1 MIEQLAVQMYT
12 LREFTKTREGFADAL
27 ATIHGIGYPAVQLSA
42 VGCMDGE
49 NPEVTAADARALLDQ
64 YGLKCIATHR
74 PWARLR
80 DHTVEEIAFHQT
92 LGCHYVAIGGIW
104 DDDLAGAFRRF
115 VVESSPVVAKLNEA
129 GIRFGYHNHAHEF
142 QKRPEGGWCL
152 QTVIDDAP
160 WVELEID
167 TYWVNEAGADPAS
180 LLVSLPGRVS
190 VIHVKDK
197 EVIAKGPVMA
207 PVGEGNLDWE
217 RILHAGRLAGTQWYV
232 VEQDDYQREPFDC
245 LASSFEF
252 LADR

>member
-12 LREFTKTREGFADAL
+12 LREFTKTREGFVDAL

-49 NPEVTAADARALLDQ
+49 NPEVSAGEARELLDR
-64 YGLKCIATHR
+64 YGLQCAATHR

-80 DHTVEEIAFHQT
+80 DHLDEEIEFHRT
-92 LGCHYVAIGGIW
+92 LGCDYVAIGGIW
-104 DDDLAGAFRRF
+104 EDDLAGAFRRF
-115 VVESSPVVAKLNEA
+115 VVDSSPIVAKLNEA

-142 QKRPEGGWCL
+142 QQRPEGGWCL
-152 QTVIDDAP
+152 RTVIDDAP

-180 LLVSLPGRVS
+180 MIMSLPGRVS

-197 EVIAKGPVMA
+197 EVMKQGPVMA

-217 RILHAGRLAGTQWYV
+217 RILHAARLAGTKWLI
-232 VEQDDYQREPFDC
+232 VEQDECQRDPYDC
-245 LASSFEF
+245 LASSFDY